1 MGIINHSTLL
11 YNGLQVKDT
20 YISIN
25 RNVIR
30 IFYDKNTSLYTIE
43 IPYCVFASLEA
54 KNNQCIPLLNANVIN
69 TVDSLATDVY
79 SYGYQQ
85 LKSLYPNYSDA

>member
-1 MGIINHSTLL
+1 MGIINHDSLS
-11 YNGLQVKDT
+11 YYGLEVKDT

-30 IFYDKNTSLYTIE
+30 IYYDKNTSLYTIE
-43 IPYCVFASLEA
+43 IPYCVYASLDA
-54 KNNQCIPLLNANVIN
+54 RNNKCIPLLNANVVN

-79 SYGYQQ
+79 GYGYQQ